1 MNSRQLVLTALES
14 AYPSWMDIGRL
25 VDQTGL
31 PYGEAVE
38 AAQQLID
45 ESACAFDPAQ
55 GVRLAGFLAGLD

>member
-1 MNSRQLVLTALES
+1 
-14 AYPSWMDIGRL
+14 MDIGRL